1 MQKMAKLQYAEEML
15 RMQLQGFS
23 VRKIAHEIN
32 RRLKLSKKFRLEEDG
47 EAVQLSKT
55 TIADFLK
62 QYKEKRKNNDHRN

>member
-32 RRLKLSKKFRLEEDG
+32 RRLKLSKKFRLEDG
-47 EAVQLSKT
+47 EVVQLKKT

-62 QYKEKRKNNDHRN
+62 QYKEKISRKKGK